1 MAERAL
7 PPEMERMSG
16 LLERSRRAEAA
27 PRSPHGPLAEALQR
41 LEADVIRAEQ
51 EQAST
56 RRSKA
61 ADRPRYVHGEW
72 NHIFSGRRGTTET
85 RWVFDRIVWRLVAL
99 QVREGASRP
108 WQEGLAAE
116 RADVE
121 ASLTS
126 ANEEGLWACDE
137 YGLAEGDAPPEWAET
152 LLPRTLPLLLDE
164 A

>member
-7 PPEMERMSG
+7 SAETERLIG

-27 PRSPHGPLAEALQR
+27 PRSPHGTLAEALER

-51 EQAST
+51 EQTSA

-72 NHIFSGRRGTTET
+72 NHIFSERRGTTET
-85 RWVFDRIVWRLVAL
+85 RWVFDRTGWRLVAL
-99 QVREGASRP
+99 QVREGAAAP
-108 WQEGLAAE
+108 WQQGLAVE
-116 RADVE
+116 WADVE
-121 ASLTS
+121 DSLTS
-126 ANEEGLWACDE
+126 ANAEALWACDE
-137 YGLAEGDAPPEWAET
+137 HGLAEGDIPPAWAGT
-152 LLPRTLPLLLDE
+152 LRPRTLPLLLDE

>member
-7 PPEMERMSG
+7 PPSTEKLIG

-27 PRSPHGPLAEALQR
+27 PRSPQGTLAEALER
-41 LEADVIRAEQ
+41 LEADVIRAEH
-51 EQAST
+51 EQASA
-56 RRSKA
+56 RRSNA

-72 NHIFSGRRGTTET
+72 DHIFSERRGTTET
-85 RWVFDRIVWRLVAL
+85 RWIFDRIVWRLVAL
-99 QVREGASRP
+99 QVREGASAP

-121 ASLTS
+121 DSLTS
-126 ANEEGLWACDE
+126 ANVAALWNCEE
-137 YGLAEGDAPPEWAET
+137 YGLAEGDIPPAWAGSRR
-152 LLPRTLPLLLDE
+152 PRTLPLLLDE